1 MSEQPK
7 YRFAIFF
14 PLILGL
20 ALSAGFLTGA
30 RFGKPRQE
38 QSGFFSFK
46 HARPS
51 DKVDQVLDLIDRQY
65 VDTVQQGKLVDEVLE
80 NMLQQ
85 LDPHSY
91 YISAADLQAAQEPL
105 EGSFMGIGVEFAIQH
120 DTIVVI
126 SPVDGGPS
134 AALGIRAGDRIVSAD
149 GKNLA
154 GVKIANEDV
163 MKSLR
168 GPEGSKVTVG
178 IKRGSAK
185 SFDVVIERGEI
196 PITSMAV
203 ALIDPDG
210 TGYIK
215 LSRFARTTH
224 DEFVKAAKDLLGKGM
239 KRLVLDLRGN
249 GGGYLNAS
257 IGICDELLPEGR
269 GILFTQGR
277 ASPRKDYKSE
287 GGGLLS
293 DMPLAVLIDEG
304 SASASEIVSGAIQ
317 DNDRGLIIGRR
328 SFGKGLVQ
336 EHIELEDHSAVRIT
350 TARYHTPSG
359 RCIQRPYG
367 KGIDYDEDM
376 SGRFDHGELMNAD
389 SIHLDST
396 QKYTTLKGRTVY
408 GGGGIMPDVFVPADT
423 AERSRYLS
431 ELFFSGTIN
440 QFAFDV
446 ADAQREKLM
455 AMGSPEVFMQRYE
468 VSAEQLRALSVE
480 AAKQGIKEDAVG
492 MEHSKALI
500 AERVKAG
507 IARNIWKDAGY
518 YRVLLGTDPIYKQ
531 ARASMDGTAGTI
543 H

>member
-1 MSEQPK
+1 MSDQPK

-14 PLILGL
+14 PLILGF
-20 ALSAGFLTGA
+20 ALSAGFFAGA
-30 RFGKPRQE
+30 RFGKPRETQR
-38 QSGFFSFK
+38 GFFSFK
-46 HARPS
+46 HARPG

-65 VDTVQQGKLVDEVLE
+65 VDTVQQDKLVDEVLQ

-91 YISAADLQAAQEPL
+91 YISAAELQAAQEPL

-126 SPVDGGPS
+126 SPVEGGPS

-149 GKNLA
+149 GKKLA
-154 GVKIANEDV
+154 GVKIGNEEV
-163 MKSLR
+163 MKALR

-185 SFDVVIERGEI
+185 AFDVAIERGEI
-196 PITSMAV
+196 PINSVAV

-215 LSRFARTTH
+215 LNRFARTTH

-239 KRLVLDLRGN
+239 KRLLLDLRGN
-249 GGGYLNAS
+249 GGGYLNAA
-257 IGICDELLPEGR
+257 IGICDEVLPEGR
-269 GILFTQGR
+269 EILYTQGR

-287 GGGLLS
+287 GGGLLV

-317 DNDRGLIIGRR
+317 DNDRGVIVGRR

-350 TARYHTPSG
+350 TARYYTPSG

-376 SGRFDHGELMNAD
+376 SGRFDHGEMVNAD

-396 QKYTTLKGRTVY
+396 RKFATLKGRTVY

-423 AERSRYLS
+423 AERSGYMS
-431 ELFFSGTIN
+431 QLFFSGTIN
-440 QFAFDV
+440 QFAFDM
-446 ADAQREKLM
+446 ADAQREKLK
-455 AMGSPEVFMQRYE
+455 AFGSPEAFVRSYQ
-468 VSAEQLRALSVE
+468 VTTEQLQALAVE
-480 AAKQGIKEDAVG
+480 AAKVGIKEDASG
-492 MEHSKALI
+492 MARSKVVI
-500 AERVKAG
+500 AERLKAG
-507 IARNIWKDAGY
+507 IARNIWGEAGY
-518 YRVLLGTDPIYKQ
+518 YRVLLGTDPLYMK
-531 ARASMDGTAGTI
+531 ARASLEDPALTL